1 MKNLTVVSLTLL
13 VLFAPAAAA
22 EENIRT
28 LTVTGTAEVTVVPD
42 ICYLNFGV
50 TTEHKTSAGQAY
62 KDNNQRMDALR
73 ATIRSLGVEDNDMQ
87 SRNFSVNPKYRYD
100 NRTEKRTFEGY
111 EVRHSLAVSLR
122 ALDKATD
129 VLDAAM
135 AAGASEVSSVSFTV
149 ENPKKYL
156 GDARVEAIKAA
167 QKKAETMAQA
177 AGVTLLKPTSI
188 YENEPGNYRYAYAQ
202 TANAWIDETGAGAA
216 GAALAPGETKLSLTV
231 NITYEIK

>member
-1 MKNLTVVSLTLL
+1 VRKLTAACL
-13 VLFAPAAAA
+13 VLAAIAAPAFAA
-22 EENIRT
+22 EEIQRT
-28 LTVTGTAEVTVVPD
+28 LTVTGTAEVTVIPD
-42 ICYLNFGV
+42 ICYLSFGV

-62 KDNNQRMDALR
+62 KDNNLRMDALR
-73 ATIRSLGVEDNDMQ
+73 AAIRSLGVEENDMQ
-87 SRNFSVNPKYRYD
+87 SRNFSVSPRYRYES
-100 NRTEKRTFEGY
+100 RTEKRVFEGY
-111 EVRHSLAVSLR
+111 SVHHTLAVNLR
-122 ALDKATD
+122 KLDKATD

-135 AAGASEVSSVSFTV
+135 AAGASEVSSVTFTV

-188 YENEPGNYRYAYAQ
+188 YENEPGNYRFAYAQ
-202 TANAWIDETGAGAA
+202 TANAWVDETTAGEGGAS
-216 GAALAPGETKLSLTV
+216 LAPGETKLSLTV

>member
-1 MKNLTVVSLTLL
+1 VKNLTAVCLILAAVS
-13 VLFAPAAAA
+13 APILAA
-22 EENIRT
+22 EDIQRT

-42 ICYLNFGV
+42 ICYLSFGV
-50 TTEHKTSAGQAY
+50 TTEHKSSAGQAY
-62 KDNNQRMDALR
+62 KDSKLRMDALR
-73 ATIRSLGVEDNDMQ
+73 AAIRAIGVEDKDMQ
-87 SRNFSVNPKYRYD
+87 SRNFSVSPKYRFES
-100 NRTEKRTFEGY
+100 RTEKRVFEGY
-111 EVRHSLAVSLR
+111 AVHHTLAVNLR

-135 AAGASEVSSVSFTV
+135 AAGASEVSSVMFTV

-177 AGVTLLKPTSI
+177 AGVTLLKPTAI

-202 TANAWIDETGAGAA
+202 TANVWVDETSGGEA

>member
-1 MKNLTVVSLTLL
+1 VKNLTAVCLILAAVA
-13 VLFAPAAAA
+13 APIVAA
-22 EENIRT
+22 EEIQRT

-42 ICYLNFGV
+42 ICYLSFGV
-50 TTEHKTSAGQAY
+50 TTEHKSSAAQAY
-62 KDNNQRMDALR
+62 KDNNLRMDALR
-73 ATIRSLGVEDNDMQ
+73 SAIRAIGVEDKDMQ
-87 SRNFSVNPKYRYD
+87 SRNFSVSPKYRYES
-100 NRTEKRTFEGY
+100 RTEKRIFEGY
-111 EVRHSLAVSLR
+111 EVHHTLAVNLR

-135 AAGASEVSSVSFTV
+135 AAGASEVSSVMFTV

-156 GDARVEAIKAA
+156 GDARVEAIRAA
-167 QKKAETMAQA
+167 QKKAETMAQT

-188 YENEPGNYRYAYAQ
+188 YENEPGGFRSYYAQ
-202 TANAWIDETGAGAA
+202 TANASLDLGMAGEG